1 MYKYDTG
8 ARSPVSFIISCPPP
22 LFQGSPGERGPV
34 GPSGG
39 IGLPGQSGGQG
50 PIGPAGEKGSP
61 VSVCWL
67 TFSGET

>member
-1 MYKYDTG
+1 MLSDTG
-8 ARSPVSFIISCPPP
+8 AKNPAVVAIPGPP
-22 LFQGSPGERGPV
+22 LFLQGSPGERGPV

-61 VSVCWL
+61 VSVYWV
-67 TFSGET
+67 TFSGEM